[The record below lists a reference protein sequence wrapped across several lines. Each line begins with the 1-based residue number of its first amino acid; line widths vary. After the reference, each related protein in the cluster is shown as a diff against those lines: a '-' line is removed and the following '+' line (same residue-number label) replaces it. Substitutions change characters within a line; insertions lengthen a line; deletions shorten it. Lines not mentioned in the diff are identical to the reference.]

1 MTKEKDNNLIKNSQK
16 SQLNN
21 KNAAK
26 STKNSFKDKLCDLIQ
41 RCFYP
46 DNYRCIVCDKEIQP
60 DSKYCICEDCLKTFP
75 FNNGRICVK
84 CGAPIENEAC
94 YCLECQNYEKG
105 FDFARSSLK
114 YEGDAKRL
122 VLNFK
127 FHNNRWLAKYFADM
141 LYDTYMQNG
150 MDADVI
156 IAVPIS
162 HKRQKAR
169 GYNQSL
175 LIAKPLAERLNLP
188 LLTNVIEKVKENKQQ
203 ASLSLRERREN
214 VIDVYRVTDRNAVK
228 GKKVLVVDDILTT
241 GSTLGEISRR
251 LKIVGATKVYGLVV
265 ASPKYVVP
273 TEYTQ
278 DNLDFEIL

>member
-1 MTKEKDNNLIKNSQK
+1 MTKEKDNNLIKNYQK
-16 SQLNN
+16 SQLKN
-21 KNAAK
+21 KNVAK
-26 STKNSFKDKLCDLIQ
+26 SAKNSVKDKLLSIIQ
-41 RCFYP
+41 RSIYP
-46 DNYRCIVCDKEIQP
+46 DNYRCLVCNKEIQAG
-60 DSKYCICEDCLKTFP
+60 SKYCICEDCLKVFP

-105 FDFARSSLK
+105 FDFARSSLR

-122 VLNFK
+122 VLSLK
-127 FHNNRWLAKYFADM
+127 FYNNRWLAKYFADM
-141 LYDTYMQNG
+141 LYDTYMQNR

-162 HKRQKAR
+162 HKRQKVR

-251 LKIVGATKVYGLVV
+251 LKIVGATNVYGLVV

-273 TEYTQ
+273 SEYTQ